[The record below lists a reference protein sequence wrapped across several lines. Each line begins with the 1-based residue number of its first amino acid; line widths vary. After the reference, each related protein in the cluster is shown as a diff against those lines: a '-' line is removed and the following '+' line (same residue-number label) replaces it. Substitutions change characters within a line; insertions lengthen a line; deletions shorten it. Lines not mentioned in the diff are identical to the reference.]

1 MSFFKEPATMSSPRY
16 GIILCCLLLFL
27 HIDTF
32 SQNLLPYQDSKV
44 PVTMRA
50 RDLVSRMSL
59 QEKISQLGNF
69 TPAIDRLG
77 VAAYGYWNEALHG
90 VVANGVTSFPQS
102 IALSSTWNPDLIH
115 KVADAISDEA
125 RVKNNMEGQGLTY
138 WSPVINM
145 ARDPRW
151 GRTEE
156 TYGEDPYLTTR
167 IALNFIRG
175 MQGDDPRYL
184 KTVATVKHFA
194 CNNVDS
200 GRHEISSDVD
210 ERSLREYYLPAFKA
224 SVERGKVFS
233 VMNTYNALNGVPGP
247 VNRTLLANILRGEW
261 GFTGYVVSD
270 CDAVLDV
277 YASHGYV
284 KDGADAAALSIKSGT
299 DLNCG
304 DTYQLFA
311 NAAISSGI
319 LAETD
324 IDTALTRIFMARFL
338 LGEFDP
344 PEMVPYTAI
353 PDSAIDCQE
362 HRNLALRAAR
372 EAIVL
377 LKNQNG
383 ILPLN
388 KEAIS
393 TIAVIGPN
401 ANIMQLGGYSGSPV
415 VSITPLQGLTGKFAA
430 PGKKIIFSEGCSI
443 NGPKDTVAFDDAVN
457 VARHADVVIF
467 IGGTDLQ
474 IVNEGRDRTSLDL
487 PGVQDDL
494 IQALYEVNPNMVV
507 VLVSGFPLAIN
518 RVNDVIA
525 GIVAAWYNGQ
535 AAGAALADVI
545 FGDYNPGGKLT
556 STWYKSVTDLPD
568 MNHYDIKENR
578 TYLYFPG
585 TPLFAFGHGLS
596 YTRFDYGNLL
606 LSKQTLRPNDSIL
619 VSATIKNTGE
629 IAGDEVPQLY
639 VHHVSSKMRRPI
651 KELKGFQR
659 ITLQP
664 GESRTVTF
672 SLAHADLSFYDVSSK
687 AFLVE
692 DGSLEILVGGSSDDL
707 QLQGQITIQGGMV
720 AETYRQNPLIRI
732 EAENFEFKSNPM
744 TITVSE
750 EGGQSVKIMAEND
763 FVVYRNVDF
772 TEGVTSFD
780 ARISL
785 SSMAGH
791 DAIME
796 IRLDSLTGTL
806 AGMMMLHAS
815 AMEDGYQTKSCMITG
830 AGGIHDLYLVFNGAG
845 AERCKLNW
853 FEFRKEQVA
862 ADNNIHDIHLFPN
875 PASSEF
881 RILFTNRETSDVL
894 IEIFNL
900 NGIMVDSYEEVAY
913 PAGRNMWKIDIRDA
927 GLLQGMYI
935 VKCTING
942 DSESFKLGVVQ

>member
-1 MSFFKEPATMSSPRY
+1 MNT
-16 GIILCCLLLFL
+16 LC
-27 HIDTF
+27 
-32 SQNLLPYQDSKV
+32 QNLLPYQDITV

-50 RDLVSRMSL
+50 ADLVSRMSL

-77 VAAYGYWNEALHG
+77 VAGYAYWNEALHG

-102 IALSSTWNPDLIH
+102 IALSSTWNPGLIRE
-115 KVADAISDEA
+115 VADAISDEA
-125 RVKNNMEGQGLTY
+125 RVKNKQEGMGLTY

-156 TYGEDPYLTTR
+156 TYGEDPHLTTR
-167 IALNFIRG
+167 IALEFIRG

-224 SVERGKVFS
+224 CVERGKVFS

-247 VNRTLLANILRGEW
+247 VNRTLLANILRREW

-277 YASHGYV
+277 FASHGYV
-284 KDGADAAALSIKSGT
+284 KAGPDAAALSMKSGT

-304 DTYQLFA
+304 ETFQMFA
-311 NAAISSGI
+311 NTAISSGI

-324 IDTALTRIFMARFL
+324 IDTALTRIFRARFL

-344 PEMVPYTAI
+344 AAMVPYNAI
-353 PDSAIDCQE
+353 PDSEIDCQE
-362 HRNLALRAAR
+362 HRDLALRAAR

-377 LKNQNG
+377 LKNQNR

-388 KEAIS
+388 KDSVS

-415 VSITPLQGLTGKFAA
+415 VSITPLQGITGKFTG
-430 PGKKIIFSEGCSI
+430 PGKKIIFSEGCSM

-457 VARHADVVIF
+457 MARHVDVVVF

-474 IVNEGRDRTSLDL
+474 IVNEGRDRTALGL

-494 IQALYEVNPNMVV
+494 IRAVYEANPNMIV
-507 VLVSGFPLAIN
+507 VLVCGFPLAIN
-518 RVNDVIA
+518 QVNDDVP
-525 GIVAAWYNGQ
+525 GIVAAWYDGQ
-535 AAGAALADVI
+535 AAGAAIADVI

-556 STWYKSVTDLPD
+556 STWYKSVSDLPSMD
-568 MNHYDIKENR
+568 HYDIKENR

-596 YTRFDYGNLL
+596 YTRFEYATLK
-606 LSKQTLRPNDSIL
+606 LSRQILSPGDSVM

-639 VHHVSSKMRRPI
+639 VRHVSSKVKRPL
-651 KELKGFQR
+651 KELKGFSR

-672 SLAHADLSFYDVSSK
+672 SLCHGDLSFFDVSTK

-692 DGSLEILVGGSSDDL
+692 DGLLDIMVGGSSDDI
-707 QLQGQITIQGGMV
+707 QLQDRVTVQGCTV
-720 AETYRQNPLIRI
+720 ASTFRQDPLSRF
-732 EAENFEFKSNPM
+732 EAENFEFKSKPL
-744 TITVSE
+744 TIAACA
-750 EGGQSVKIMAEND
+750 EGGQSVQIMAEND

-772 TEGVTSFD
+772 TKGVTSFD
-780 ARISL
+780 ARIAL
-785 SSMAGH
+785 SSK
-791 DAIME
+791 DVKDVIVE
-796 IRLDSLTGTL
+796 IRFDSLNGSS
-806 AGMMMLHAS
+806 AGSVRLHAS

-830 AGGIHDLYLVFNGAG
+830 AGGIRDVYIVFKGAS
-845 AERCKLNW
+845 AECCKMNW
-853 FEFRKEQVA
+853 FEFRNEPGA
-862 ADNNIHDIHLFPN
+862 SGNNNHDIHLFPN
-875 PASSEF
+875 PASSQF
-881 RILFTNRETSDVL
+881 RISFTNKETSDVL
-894 IEIFNL
+894 IDIFNL
-900 NGIMVDSYEEVAY
+900 KGVLVHSYKEVAY
-913 PAGRNMWKIDIRDA
+913 PAGKNMWKIDIQDA
-927 GLLQGMYI
+927 GLVQGMYL

-942 DSESFKLGVVQ
+942 YSESFKLGVVQ